1 MEYIYPNE
9 LKQRIDNREK
19 LFILDVREE
28 WEYDEENIGAKNIP
42 LCAIPQRIDEL
53 KFLQNAEIICHC
65 RTGRRSHQA
74 AKYLTKNGFT
84 NVRSLEGGM
93 EAYVSL
99 LSAEQD

>member
-1 MEYIYPNE
+1 MEYIYPQE
-9 LKQRIDNREK
+9 LKQRIKNKER

-42 LCAIPQRIDEL
+42 LCAIPQRIVEL
-53 KFLQNAEIICHC
+53 KSLQNAEIICHC

-74 AKYLTKNGFT
+74 AKYLIKNGFT

-99 LSAEQD
+99 LSVEQG